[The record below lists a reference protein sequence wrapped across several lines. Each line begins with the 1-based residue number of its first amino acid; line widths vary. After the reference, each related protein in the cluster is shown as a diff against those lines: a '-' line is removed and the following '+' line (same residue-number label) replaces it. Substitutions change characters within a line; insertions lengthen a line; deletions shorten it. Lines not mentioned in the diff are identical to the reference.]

1 MVGIRS
7 LSLGFGLLVA
17 CSAWAGLGPVDP
29 EDFLAIK
36 PGDSYSEV
44 SKRFG
49 HDLRHSFTVRR
60 QGHEWQLFKC
70 YLKARR
76 YDGFSR
82 DLLFRDG
89 MFEKFVDVTRAV
101 QKDDGP
107 LTWQPDDYAAV
118 DQVLTSRFDLDQF
131 KKDKDAYDG
140 KNGGSLSLNAL
151 PLIVF
156 TPLTLLEYPRRYRVA
171 RAHEEAQT
179 RFDGSN
185 FKIGDVVEMVRT
197 RLGDPSTRHSF
208 PGSGLEVW
216 SYAYIGEKGCLTASQ
231 MCSRLVL
238 VILAGT
244 IESIYNTDLH
254 GGSGWLVLASWL

>member
-1 MVGIRS
+1 MVEIVA
-7 LSLGFGLLVA
+7 GLLLLTVS
-17 CSAWAGLGPVDP
+17 SAMAGLGPVDP

-89 MFEKFVDVTRAV
+89 AFEKFVDVIRAV
-101 QKDDGP
+101 QKGDGP
-107 LTWQPDDYAAV
+107 LVWKPDDYMAV
-118 DQVLTSRFDLDQF
+118 DQVLASQFDLGQF
-131 KKDKDAYDG
+131 KKDKDCYDG
-140 KNGGSLSLNAL
+140 KNNGPLSLNAL
-151 PLIVF
+151 PLVVF
-156 TPLTLLEYPRRYRVA
+156 APLILLEWPRRYWVA
-171 RAHEEAQT
+171 RAHEKAQA

-185 FKIGDVVEMVRT
+185 FKIGDAVEMVRT
-197 RLGDPSTRHSF
+197 RLGDPSIRHSF
-208 PGSGLEVW
+208 PESGLEVW
-216 SYAYIGEKGCLTASQ
+216 GYAYAGDEGCLTVSQ
-231 MCSRLVL
+231 TCSRLVL
-238 VILAGT
+238 VIRTGT
-244 IESIYNTDLH
+244 IESIYNTDLQ
-254 GGSGWLVLASWL
+254 GGSGWLVPSSWL

>member
-1 MVGIRS
+1 MVEIVA
-7 LSLGFGLLVA
+7 GLLLLTVS
-17 CSAWAGLGPVDP
+17 SAMAGLGPVDP

-89 MFEKFVDVTRAV
+89 VFEKFVDVTRAM
-101 QKDDGP
+101 QKGDGP
-107 LTWQPDDYAAV
+107 LVWKPDDYMAV
-118 DQVLTSRFDLDQF
+118 DQVLASQFDLGQF
-131 KKDKDAYDG
+131 KKDKDCYDG
-140 KNGGSLSLNAL
+140 KNNGPLSLNAL
-151 PLIVF
+151 PLVIF
-156 TPLTLLEYPRRYRVA
+156 APLILLEWPRRYWVA
-171 RAHEEAQT
+171 RAHEKAQA

-185 FKIGDVVEMVRT
+185 FKIGDAVEMVRT
-197 RLGDPSTRHSF
+197 RLGDPSIRHSF
-208 PGSGLEVW
+208 PESGLEVW
-216 SYAYIGEKGCLTASQ
+216 GYAYAGDEGCLTVSQ
-231 MCSRLVL
+231 TCSRLVL
-238 VILAGT
+238 VIRTGT
-244 IESIYNTDLH
+244 IESIYNTGLNW
-254 GGSGWLVLASWL
+254 GSDWLVPTSWL